1 MDKYLDTRFERVEK
15 ALATFIDSI
24 AKYNPSEKLA
34 EDLVA
39 ADRELAAGLKELE
52 RHQNNHARI
61 LQLRQETASL
71 DQQTKD
77 IIGGLWNM
85 RKEVKT
91 TPATNYPATGPKY
104 KFTTHELLNYAK
116 RISRTTLPPAH
127 LIVDGSE
134 SQQQQAGGPGGGPGG
149 GGGGQPMELDSAA
162 PTPMPGGATAAGT
175 PAASAAP
182 TPAASGPVTTT
193 TTAPFSQPPPAPS
206 ANQTAL
212 PDDFKPH
219 INLLTGYQ
227 FHPWPT
233 EDKVRMGSMAAYQ
246 SLISR
251 AVDPRGYDPEEEERR
266 KKEEEEARKE
276 AEERAIREREEE
288 ERKMREERERMARER
303 ERIRREEA
311 ERSGSIS
318 GPAGGAG
325 GAPAAAPSAGGEG
338 RSQFTFLDGMDDD
351 DDDDED

>member
-61 LQLRQETASL
+61 LQLRAETAAL

-91 TPATNYPATGPKY
+91 TPATTYPGPAAGGPKY

-116 RISRTTLPPAH
+116 RISRTTLPPAS
-127 LIVDGSE
+127 LIIENSE
-134 SQQQQAGGPGGGPGG
+134 GQQQQQQQV

-193 TTAPFSQPPPAPS
+193 TSGTAPFSQPPPPPS

-212 PDDFKPH
+212 PDDLKPH
-219 INLLTGYQ
+219 LNLLTGYQ
-227 FHPWPT
+227 FHPWPM
-233 EDKVRMGSMAAYQ
+233 EDKVRMGGMAAYQ
-246 SLISR
+246 SLVSR
-251 AVDPRGYDPEEEERR
+251 AMDPRGYDPEEEERR
-266 KKEEEEARKE
+266 KKEEEEARKQ

-318 GPAGGAG
+318 GPAGAGA
-325 GAPAAAPSAGGEG
+325 SAGSSSGSGGGG

>member
-85 RKEVKT
+85 RKEVKS
-91 TPATNYPATGPKY
+91 TPATQYPATGPKY
-104 KFTTHELLNYAK
+104 QFTTHELLNYAK

-127 LIVDGSE
+127 LLYNSEPSE
-134 SQQQQAGGPGGGPGG
+134 SQQAGGQ
-149 GGGGQPMELDSAA
+149 GGQPMEIDSAA
-162 PTPMPGGATAAGT
+162 PTPMPGGGGGGTATAAGT

-182 TPAASGPVTTT
+182 TPAASGPSGPGPVTT
-193 TTAPFSQPPPAPS
+193 TTAPFSQPPPPPS

-212 PDDFKPH
+212 PEDFKPH

-233 EDKVRMGSMAAYQ
+233 EDKVRMGGMAAYQ
-246 SLISR
+246 SLVSR
-251 AVDPRGYDPEEEERR
+251 AVDPKGYDPEEEERR

-288 ERKMREERERMARER
+288 ERRMREERERMARER
-303 ERIRREEA
+303 ERARREEA

-318 GPAGGAG
+318 GPAA
-325 GAPAAAPSAGGEG
+325 GAPAAAASSAGGGG

>member
-15 ALATFIDSI
+15 ALSTFIDSI

-91 TPATNYPATGPKY
+91 TPATQYPATGPKY

-127 LIVDGSE
+127 LLYNGEPLSE
-134 SQQQQAGGPGGGPGG
+134 SQQAPGAGGGQPMEVDSAAQTPMPGG
-149 GGGGQPMELDSAA
+149 GGGG
-162 PTPMPGGATAAGT
+162 GGTATAAGT

-182 TPAASGPVTTT
+182 TPAAYGPSALTTT
-193 TTAPFSQPPPAPS
+193 TTAPFSQPPPPPS

-233 EDKVRMGSMAAYQ
+233 EDKVRMGGMAAYQ
-246 SLISR
+246 SLVSR
-251 AVDPRGYDPEEEERR
+251 AVDPRGL
-266 KKEEEEARKE
+266 ALQV
-276 AEERAIREREEE
+276 A
-288 ERKMREERERMARER
+288 
-303 ERIRREEA
+303 
-311 ERSGSIS
+311 
-318 GPAGGAG
+318 
-325 GAPAAAPSAGGEG
+325 
-338 RSQFTFLDGMDDD
+338 
-351 DDDDED
+351 

>member
-1 MDKYLDTRFERVEK
+1 MDKYLDARFERVEK

-39 ADRELAAGLKELE
+39 ADRELALSLKELE

-61 LQLRQETASL
+61 MQLRQETVAL

-91 TPATNYPATGPKY
+91 TPATQYPATGPKY

-116 RISRTTLPPAH
+116 RISRTTLPPTH
-127 LIVDGSE
+127 LIVE
-134 SQQQQAGGPGGGPGG
+134 SNNLDAQQQLQNQG
-149 GGGGQPMELDSAA
+149 GGGGQPMDLDSAA
-162 PTPMPGGATAAGT
+162 PTPMPGTTTAAGT

-182 TPAASGPVTTT
+182 TPAPSGPSGPSTAAA
-193 TTAPFSQPPPAPS
+193 APFSQQPPPPPS

-212 PDDFKPH
+212 PHDLKTH
-219 INLLTGYQ
+219 IDPLAGFQ

-233 EDKVRMGSMAAYQ
+233 EDKVRMGGMAAYQ

-251 AVDPRGYDPEEEERR
+251 AMDPKGYDPEEEERR

-288 ERKMREERERMARER
+288 EKRMREERERMARER
-303 ERIRREEA
+303 ERARREEA

-318 GPAGGAG
+318 GPSAGAG
-325 GAPAAAPSAGGEG
+325 PGAVSSSGSGGG

-351 DDDDED
+351 DDDDDD

>member
-1 MDKYLDTRFERVEK
+1 MDKYLDARFERVEK

-91 TPATNYPATGPKY
+91 TPATNYPAAGPKY

-116 RISRTTLPPAH
+116 RIT
-127 LIVDGSE
+127 
-134 SQQQQAGGPGGGPGG
+134 
-149 GGGGQPMELDSAA
+149 
-162 PTPMPGGATAAGT
+162 GT

-193 TTAPFSQPPPAPS
+193 TSTTALFSQPPLAPS

-233 EDKVRMGSMAAYQ
+233 EDKVRMGGMAAYQ
-246 SLISR
+246 SLVSR

-303 ERIRREEA
+303 ERARREEA

-325 GAPAAAPSAGGEG
+325 APGAPAVAPGAGGGG

>member
-1 MDKYLDTRFERVEK
+1 MDKYLDTRFNRVEK

-91 TPATNYPATGPKY
+91 TPATSYPSTGAKY
-104 KFTTHELLNYAK
+104 KFTTYELLNYAK
-116 RISRTTLPPAH
+116 RISRTTLPPTH
-127 LIVDGSE
+127 LIVESNNNNE
-134 SQQQQAGGPGGGPGG
+134 SQQQVPSQ
-149 GGGGQPMELDSAA
+149 GQPMDLDSAA
-162 PTPMPGGATAAGT
+162 PTPMPGTATAAGT

-182 TPAASGPVTTT
+182 TPAASGPGAVTTSSG
-193 TTAPFSQPPPAPS
+193 TTAPFSQQLPQPPS

-212 PDDFKPH
+212 PEDFKPH
-219 INLLTGYQ
+219 INLLTGFQ

-233 EDKVRMGSMAAYQ
+233 EDKVRMGGMAAYQ

-251 AVDPRGYDPEEEERR
+251 AVDPKGYDPEEEERR

-288 ERKMREERERMARER
+288 EKRMREERERMARER
-303 ERIRREEA
+303 ERARREEA

-318 GPAGGAG
+318 GPSGAASAP
-325 GAPAAAPSAGGEG
+325 GAPATSAGGGGG

-351 DDDDED
+351 DDDED

>member
-116 RISRTTLPPAH
+116 RIT
-127 LIVDGSE
+127 
-134 SQQQQAGGPGGGPGG
+134 
-149 GGGGQPMELDSAA
+149 
-162 PTPMPGGATAAGT
+162 
-175 PAASAAP
+175 ASAAP

-325 GAPAAAPSAGGEG
+325 GAPAAAPSAGGGG

>member
-91 TPATNYPATGPKY
+91 TPATNYPAAGPKY

-127 LIVDGSE
+127 LIIDGSE
-134 SQQQQAGGPGGGPGG
+134 SEKQAVGV
-149 GGGGQPMELDSAA
+149 GGQPMELDSAA

-193 TTAPFSQPPPAPS
+193 TALFSQPPLAPS

-233 EDKVRMGSMAAYQ
+233 EDKVRMGGMAAYQ
-246 SLISR
+246 SLVSR

-266 KKEEEEARKE
+266 KREEEEARKE

-303 ERIRREEA
+303 ERARREEA

-318 GPAGGAG
+318 GPAGGTGAPTVASGAG
-325 GAPAAAPSAGGEG
+325 GGG